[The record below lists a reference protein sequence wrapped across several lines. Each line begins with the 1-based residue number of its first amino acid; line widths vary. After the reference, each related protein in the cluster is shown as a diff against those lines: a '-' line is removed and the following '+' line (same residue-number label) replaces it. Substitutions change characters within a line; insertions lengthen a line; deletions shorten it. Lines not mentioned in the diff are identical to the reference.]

1 MVKTRRGK
9 RKQSRRKQKRR
20 GGGFLST
27 LKNKYA
33 KYKTKQILEDDFEN
47 RPTVAGVETGAASRF
62 LTSVEEPEANTL
74 PLMYRGSR
82 FWGFR

>member
-1 MVKTRRGK
+1 MGKTRRVK
-9 RKQSRRKQKRR
+9 RRQRKQKRR
-20 GGGFLST
+20 GGGLLST

-33 KYKTKQILEDDFEN
+33 KYKTKQILEEDFEN
-47 RPTVAGVETGAASRF
+47 SPSVAGMETGAASRF
-62 LTSVEEPEANTL
+62 LTRVEEPEANTL